1 VLLGW
6 VSFVAV
12 TNKKWKM
19 EQPEFEKIVDMGAS
33 STHYPTSIPLTRI
46 KLVDASNYLVWAK

>member
-1 VLLGW
+1 
-6 VSFVAV
+6 
-12 TNKKWKM
+12 M

-46 KLVDASNYLVWAK
+46 KLVGASNYLVWAK